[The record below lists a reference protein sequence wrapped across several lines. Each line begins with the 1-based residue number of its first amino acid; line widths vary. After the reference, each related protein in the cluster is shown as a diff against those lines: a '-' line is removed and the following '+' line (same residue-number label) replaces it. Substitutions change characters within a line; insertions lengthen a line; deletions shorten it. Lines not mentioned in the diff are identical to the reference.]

1 MTPYDLPDLRGRHD
15 IQDDQDIK
23 NNTKGMVKGLFE
35 GALMKKILHIISI
48 TFVALL
54 LLLSTGNQKSYAATL
69 DGSGLSILAI
79 DGNTDSNTTVDFT
92 ICDYSFGASGTLSYR
107 TNSGATW
114 TDISFTTVTSTYSY
128 AGLSCEGGD
137 ILDFK
142 LGTGSGDLYSYNSS
156 DATIIYSTAIDPSF
170 AEKPDYNDYYYTTV
184 SLNWTV
190 APAFRL
196 DLVASDTAP
205 DGFAPVPIPASVL
218 LLGSG
223 ILGLIAIGR
232 VKRRD
237 S

>member
-1 MTPYDLPDLRGRHD
+1 
-15 IQDDQDIK
+15 
-23 NNTKGMVKGLFE
+23 
-35 GALMKKILHIISI
+35 MKKILHIISI

-54 LLLSTGNQKSYAATL
+54 LLLSLGNQKSLAV

-79 DGNTDSNTTVDFT
+79 DGNTDTNTTVNFT
-92 ICDYSFGASGTLSYR
+92 INEYDFGANGTLTYS

-114 TDISFTTVTSTYSY
+114 TDIPFTVVTPIYSY
-128 AGLSCEGGD
+128 ATLFCEGGD

-142 LGTGSGDLYSYNSS
+142 LETLTNVYYSYNSS
-156 DATIIYSTAIDPSF
+156 DATITYSVPIDSSYS
-170 AEKPDYNDYYYTTV
+170 EKPIYNDDYYTTV
-184 SLNWTV
+184 FLDWNV
-190 APAFRL
+190 LPAFNL
-196 DLVASDTAP
+196 NVVTSGIAT